1 MDKQSI
7 FGQNKILNHP
17 ERLAEWQSGGDKTLI
32 TVELDLTNA
41 CNNSCPKCAGW
52 FGDRGKESLTG
63 DEATS
68 YLSQAKALGAKAV
81 TITGGGEPLLNLD
94 VLRVIKFTRSI
105 GLDCG
110 FISNGLLA
118 DKEVAEV
125 IIQSCTWCRIS
136 LDADCRE
143 ERIVTHGVDD
153 FKIVVENIKRLTQL
167 KKELRSNCT
176 VGTGFLTGEHTVSHM
191 DGFVKISKEL
201 GVDYAQFRPFH
212 HDKTDISKD
221 YHRLNEKYSDDKFK
235 VVASIHKYS
244 RYSEEKAR
252 PYTKCYGVNFT
263 TVIAAD
269 AEMYICC
276 HMRGIK
282 KYSLGN
288 LRKWEMYKL
297 WEHREEIFKTIDF
310 HDCPPFCRCDEFN
323 RVLFEIKQE
332 KQHMNFL

>member
-1 MDKQSI
+1 MDK
-7 FGQNKILNHP
+7 
-17 ERLAEWQSGGDKTLI
+17 DKLI
-32 TVELDLTNA
+32 
-41 CNNSCPKCAGW
+41 
-52 FGDRGKESLTG
+52 G
-63 DEATS
+63 DEAEDF
-68 YLSQAKALGAKAV
+68 LCQARKLGAKAV
-81 TITGGGEPLLNLD
+81 TFTGGGEPLVNKDTLKTVGAAKQLGFD
-94 VLRVIKFTRSI
+94 I
-105 GLDCG
+105 G
-110 FISNGLLA
+110 FITNGLLLNNEA
-118 DKEVAEV
+118 ALTILEHC
-125 IIQSCTWCRIS
+125 SWCRIS
-136 LDADCRE
+136 LDSDCNE
-143 ERIVTHGVDD
+143 TRIATHGLDD
-153 FKIVVENIKRLTQL
+153 FDIIVKNIDRIAKF
-167 KKELRSNCT
+167 KKESNSECT
-176 VGTGFLTGEHTVSHM
+176 IGTGYLTGSHTIAGM
-191 DGFVKISKEL
+191 EGFVKISKEL